1 MKKNTEAMN
10 VWKALLRD
18 KVPKEEKMISTKWAM
33 KKKANGI
40 FS

>member
-1 MKKNTEAMN
+1 MEAMN